1 MLIEKSPLVS
11 VIIPMYNSAQFIPQT
26 LESLL
31 YQTMTN
37 FEVIVID
44 DCSTDNSVEI
54 VEKFAPRFASVGIAL
69 RGIKLSKNTGTPG
82 IPRNV
87 GIKVARGK
95 YIAFLDSDD
104 FYTKTAL
111 EELTTLA
118 EKYQAD
124 VVYTNDTY
132 SLFNGKALSLDDPQM
147 NNFAELTN
155 PANFS
160 LSDWRSPLLAR
171 PVPLPAPILE
181 SNNLE
186 ERVIS
191 WVNWKYRFAMC
202 SNFCRRDFLID
213 NKIFFSNMTACED
226 QIFNFACLCL
236 AKNFLCAPNIYYII
250 RPIAGSLTR
259 AEKNI
264 QYDEKYFRKWF
275 NVIKDGFNEFKKV
288 MDEIPFFSTH
298 EILRYYVLNF
308 FFRVNYIRYIA
319 GKNTKNYIPM
329 FYQLVKEIFPTADVA
344 LISALFGAVNFDW
357 IKINELRS
365 NNKKLKAE
373 NQKLKRK

>member
-1 MLIEKSPLVS
+1 METKKTPLVS
-11 VIIPMYNSAQFIPQT
+11 VIMAMYNSEKFIPQT

-44 DCSTDNSVEI
+44 DCSTDNSVKV
-54 VEKFAPRFASVGIAL
+54 VESFAPRFAAVGSSL

-82 IPRNV
+82 VPRNV

-132 SLFNGKALSLDDPQM
+132 SLFEGKALSPDDPQM

-160 LSDWRSPLLAR
+160 ISNWRHPLLLR
-171 PVPLPAPILE
+171 PKSLPEPIFE
-181 SNNLE
+181 SNNLQ
-186 ERVIS
+186 ERVQHWIEF
-191 WVNWKYRFAMC
+191 KYRVAMC
-202 SNFCRRDFLID
+202 SIFCKRDFLID
-213 NKIFFSNMTACED
+213 NKLTFSRMIAGED
-226 QIFNFACLCL
+226 QVFLFNSVCL
-236 AKNFLCAPNIYYII
+236 AKKLLLAPNIFYII
-250 RPIAGSLTR
+250 RPRAGSITR
-259 AEKNI
+259 PEKTI
-264 QYDEKYFRKWF
+264 LYDEIYFRKWF
-275 NVIKDGFNEFKKV
+275 NVIKDGFNELEKI
-288 MDEIPFFSTH
+288 MNGISFFSNR
-298 EILRYYVLNF
+298 EELRYSVLNF
-308 FFRVNYIRYIA
+308 FFMCYMTRLIA
-319 GKNTKNYIPM
+319 GRRTKNYILL
-329 FYQLVKEIFPTADVA
+329 FYQLVKEIFPNADVA
-344 LISALFGAVNFDW
+344 LIASLFSAVNFDW
-357 IKINELRS
+357 IKINELKS

-373 NQKLKRK
+373 N